1 MSSAEFDFLNW
12 LNAQH
17 RPAAN
22 IVVPPGDDLAAIS
35 WPAGELL
42 LVGVDQVLDGVHFDS
57 AIHTPR
63 QIGRKVMNRNLS
75 DCAAMAC
82 LPAAAVTTAALPK
95 GVGLDYAKDLYLGLR
110 DAADPFDFPIIG
122 GDTASWNGRLVLTV
136 TILGRSAGITPITRS
151 GAKVGD
157 DIYVTGPLGGS
168 ILGRNM
174 IFEPRVKLGRELAA
188 TGNVHAMIDISDG
201 LSRDLEHICQLS
213 QVGAEIDAVSIPIHG
228 DAHKMNDNLS
238 PLDHALNDG
247 EDHELLF
254 AGQLKALPPGV
265 VRIGRIVGG
274 SQIKILDKNGSR
286 PLVAGGWEH
295 TL

>member
-1 MSSAEFDFLNW
+1 MGSAEFDFLNW

-17 RPAAN
+17 RSAAN

-42 LVGVDQVLDGVHFDS
+42 LIGVDQVLDQVHFDS
-57 AIHTPR
+57 AIHSPR

-82 LPAAAVTTAALPK
+82 LPTIAVTTAALPR
-95 GVGLDYAKDLYLGLR
+95 GVGLEYAKDLYLGLR
-110 DAADPFDFPIIG
+110 DAADPFDCSIVG
-122 GDTASWNGRLVLTV
+122 GDTASWSGRLALTV
-136 TILGRSAGITPITRS
+136 TILGRSAGITPITRAD
-151 GAKVGD
+151 AKVGD
-157 DIYVTGPLGGS
+157 DIYVTGALGGS
-168 ILGRNM
+168 ILGRHM
-174 IFEPRVKLGRELAA
+174 TFAPRVKLGRELAA
-188 TGNVHAMIDISDG
+188 TGEVHAMIDISDG
-201 LSRDLEHICQLS
+201 LSRDLGQICRLS
-213 QVGAEIDAVSIPIHG
+213 QVGAEIDAASIPIHE
-228 DAHKMNDNLS
+228 DAAKMKDGRA

-254 AGQLKALPPGV
+254 TGKLKALPPSV
-265 VRIGRIVGG
+265 VRIGQIVAG
-274 SQIKILDKNGSR
+274 SQITIIDKGGSR